1 MLNTALTFGVHLVA
15 ATPRWSDF
23 RMQIVDMLGS
33 KLELKIGDFRDS
45 ALDRNVQKQIPD
57 ARPGRGV
64 CASKH
69 HVLVALPRADGEA
82 DPATVSEGVV
92 TTIEQIRAAL
102 PAGPGPKL
110 RLLPTKV
117 TAEEIAQLPG
127 ALAPVQ
133 GRAPALILGV
143 EESRLGAFRFDPNS
157 EHHLYLFGDSKSG
170 KTTFLRS
177 LAREIVARN
186 TPQEA
191 QLIVVDR
198 RRSSLGAIPKEYLA
212 AYLTTNES
220 VASDMAEFVAFLKE
234 RLPGDD
240 VTPEQLA
247 NRSWWK
253 GPEFWVLVDDYDLVV
268 TSEGNP
274 LAALQPLLAQAGD
287 VGLHLVIARRMGGAS
302 GALYER
308 VLRSIIDL
316 GSTGIM
322 LSGNPDEGQVIGRV
336 RPVRALPG
344 RAIVV
349 SREAGTF
356 RAQLAWSDP
365 VR

>member
-1 MLNTALTFGVHLVA
+1 
-15 ATPRWSDF
+15 
-23 RMQIVDMLGS
+23 
-33 KLELKIGDFRDS
+33 
-45 ALDRNVQKQIPD
+45 
-57 ARPGRGV
+57 
-64 CASKH
+64 
-69 HVLVALPRADGEA
+69 
-82 DPATVSEGVV
+82 
-92 TTIEQIRAAL
+92 
-102 PAGPGPKL
+102 
-110 RLLPTKV
+110 
-117 TAEEIAQLPG
+117 
-127 ALAPVQ
+127 
-133 GRAPALILGV
+133 
-143 EESRLGAFRFDPNS
+143 
-157 EHHLYLFGDSKSG
+157 
-170 KTTFLRS
+170 
-177 LAREIVARN
+177 
-186 TPQEA
+186 
-191 QLIVVDR
+191 
-198 RRSSLGAIPKEYLA
+198 
-212 AYLTTNES
+212 
-220 VASDMAEFVAFLKE
+220 MAEFAAFLKE

-308 VLRSIIDL
+308 VLRSLIDL